1 MNLFLEAAKN
11 KYKFQTERGAL
22 SVEDLFDMP
31 LVSRDGFNLDTLAVQ
46 LHNSLET
53 KSFVQKLSS
62 NSSVI
67 NNKFEIVKFIINHKL
82 EEQAANEQA
91 AVKAERK
98 QKILAAIQNKQDSRL
113 NDMSEEELVNE
124 LNNL

>member
-46 LHNSLET
+46 LHNSPET